1 MKKEN
6 KLSGF
11 DDIKLTKYILKIR
24 QRDSYNELKA
34 YAAEEEL
41 SSLLSTIFT
50 NFEKDV
56 VVTVSLY
63 TRDDDNDD

>member
-1 MKKEN
+1 M
-6 KLSGF
+6 SGF
-11 DDIKLTKYILKIR
+11 NDIKLTKYVLKIK
-24 QRDSYNELKA
+24 QKNTYNELKA

-41 SSLLSTIFT
+41 SSLLSTIFS

-63 TRDDDNDD
+63 TRDDDNDDD

>member
-1 MKKEN
+1 M
-6 KLSGF
+6 SGF

-63 TRDDDNDD
+63 TRDDDKSTINKQ

>member
-1 MKKEN
+1 M
-6 KLSGF
+6 SGF

-24 QRDSYNELKA
+24 QKNSYNELKA

>member
-1 MKKEN
+1 M
-6 KLSGF
+6 SGF

-24 QRDSYNELKA
+24 QESSYNELKA

>member
-1 MKKEN
+1 M
-6 KLSGF
+6 SGF
-11 DDIKLTKYILKIR
+11 NDIKLTKYVLKIK
-24 QRDSYNELKA
+24 QKNTYNELKA

-63 TRDDDNDD
+63 TRDDDNDDD

>member
-1 MKKEN
+1 M
-6 KLSGF
+6 SGF
-11 DDIKLTKYILKIR
+11 DDIKLTKYVLKIK
-24 QRDSYNELKA
+24 QKNTYNELKA

-41 SSLLSTIFT
+41 SSLLSIIFT

-63 TRDDDNDD
+63 TRDNDNDD

>member
-1 MKKEN
+1 M
-6 KLSGF
+6 SGF

-24 QRDSYNELKA
+24 QKNSYNELKA

-41 SSLLSTIFT
+41 STLLSAIFT

-56 VVTVSLY
+56 EVTISLY
-63 TRDDDNDD
+63 TRDDDNDDD

>member
-1 MKKEN
+1 M
-6 KLSGF
+6 SGF
-11 DDIKLTKYILKIR
+11 DDIKLTKYILKIK
-24 QRDSYNELKA
+24 QKNTYNELKA
-34 YAAEEEL
+34 YASEEEL

-63 TRDDDNDD
+63 TRDDDNDYD

>member
-1 MKKEN
+1 M
-6 KLSGF
+6 SGF
-11 DDIKLTKYILKIR
+11 NDIKLTKYILKIG
-24 QRDSYNELKA
+24 QKNSYNELKA

>member
-1 MKKEN
+1 M
-6 KLSGF
+6 SGF

-63 TRDDDNDD
+63 TRDDDNNDD

>member
-1 MKKEN
+1 M
-6 KLSGF
+6 SGF

-24 QRDSYNELKA
+24 QKNNYNELKA

>member
-1 MKKEN
+1 M
-6 KLSGF
+6 SGF
-11 DDIKLTKYILKIR
+11 DDIKLTKYILKIK

>member
-1 MKKEN
+1 M
-6 KLSGF
+6 SGF

-63 TRDDDNDD
+63 TRDDDNDDD

>member
-1 MKKEN
+1 M
-6 KLSGF
+6 SGF
-11 DDIKLTKYILKIR
+11 DDINKLTKYILKIR

-63 TRDDDNDD
+63 TRDDDNDN

>member
-1 MKKEN
+1 M
-6 KLSGF
+6 SGF

-63 TRDDDNDD
+63 TRNDDNDD